1 LESSIL
7 ILVVDDEAIICVGI
21 EDALQEGG
29 FAVHLAHS
37 GTEAIEFLDSCN
49 GLVVGLVTDIRLG
62 PGPDG
67 WDVARHAREIQ
78 PAIPVVYMSGDSAID
93 HASRGVPDSLMVQKP
108 FAVMQIVTAIS
119 SLLNA
124 VPPHSSAMTS

>member
-1 LESSIL
+1 
-7 ILVVDDEAIICVGI
+7 
-21 EDALQEGG
+21 LQEGG
-29 FAVHLAHS
+29 YAVRLAHS
-37 GTEAIEFLDSCN
+37 GTEALEILDSCKEP
-49 GLVVGLVTDIRLG
+49 VAGLVTDIRLG